1 MAHDT
6 HTTQEESV
14 DSRRRNVAGAILYCH
29 RYKRSY
35 GLDLSEIYSVA
46 SNVLTRAQKDQGTP
60 FSYSPFDP
68 PSNKVPQI
76 VEIIMLEYLR
86 VPRNFL
92 GLWPLR

>member
-1 MAHDT
+1 MIGCYNELLFEFPSISSKENCNIAF
-6 HTTQEESV
+6 
-14 DSRRRNVAGAILYCH
+14 L
-29 RYKRSY
+29 
-35 GLDLSEIYSVA
+35 GLLK
-46 SNVLTRAQKDQGTP
+46 VLTRAQKDQGTP

-92 GLWPLR
+92 GLWPLRLRPSKLRLPGN

>member
-1 MAHDT
+1 MAKN
-6 HTTQEESV
+6 Q
-14 DSRRRNVAGAILYCH
+14 ACAMLMYLAAIMFCKL
-29 RYKRSY
+29 
-35 GLDLSEIYSVA
+35 
-46 SNVLTRAQKDQGTP
+46 LTRAQKDQGTP

-92 GLWPLR
+92 GLWPLRLRPSKLRLPGN

>member
-1 MAHDT
+1 MIK
-6 HTTQEESV
+6 TTEKLNQS
-14 DSRRRNVAGAILYCH
+14 L
-29 RYKRSY
+29 
-35 GLDLSEIYSVA
+35 
-46 SNVLTRAQKDQGTP
+46 LTRAQKDQGTP

-92 GLWPLR
+92 GLWPLRLRPSKLRLPGN

>member
-1 MAHDT
+1 MAFST
-6 HTTQEESV
+6 MFLKAVEG
-14 DSRRRNVAGAILYCH
+14 RNKLQ
-29 RYKRSY
+29 
-35 GLDLSEIYSVA
+35 
-46 SNVLTRAQKDQGTP
+46 LTRAQKDQGTP

-92 GLWPLR
+92 GLWPLRLRPSKLRLPGN

>member
-1 MAHDT
+1 MILSRSDT
-6 HTTQEESV
+6 PFISKAMWWEGNKIQTSF
-14 DSRRRNVAGAILYCH
+14 YP
-29 RYKRSY
+29 KR
-35 GLDLSEIYSVA
+35 I
-46 SNVLTRAQKDQGTP
+46 LTRAQKDQGTP

-92 GLWPLR
+92 GLWPLRLRPSKLRLPGN

>member
-1 MAHDT
+1 MVLGWAVMLFLLFFW
-6 HTTQEESV
+6 ESL
-14 DSRRRNVAGAILYCH
+14 AF
-29 RYKRSY
+29 
-35 GLDLSEIYSVA
+35 DLTFGISI
-46 SNVLTRAQKDQGTP
+46 LTRAQKDQGTP

-92 GLWPLR
+92 GLWPLRLRPSKLRLPGN

>member
-1 MAHDT
+1 MPYIKFDCNFGCIG
-6 HTTQEESV
+6 V
-14 DSRRRNVAGAILYCH
+14 G
-29 RYKRSY
+29 
-35 GLDLSEIYSVA
+35 GLALIGQIFFQDYFLQFLPEGNLNA
-46 SNVLTRAQKDQGTP
+46 WHLLTRAQKDQGTP

>member
-1 MAHDT
+1 MNWREYQKL
-6 HTTQEESV
+6 TTGKIV
-14 DSRRRNVAGAILYCH
+14 LKY
-29 RYKRSY
+29 
-35 GLDLSEIYSVA
+35 
-46 SNVLTRAQKDQGTP
+46 VLTRAQKDQGTP

-92 GLWPLR
+92 GLWPLRLRPSKLRLPGN

>member
-1 MAHDT
+1 MAFNYFANQID
-6 HTTQEESV
+6 
-14 DSRRRNVAGAILYCH
+14 I
-29 RYKRSY
+29 
-35 GLDLSEIYSVA
+35 
-46 SNVLTRAQKDQGTP
+46 LTRAQKDQGTP

-92 GLWPLR
+92 GLWPLRLRPSKLRLPGN